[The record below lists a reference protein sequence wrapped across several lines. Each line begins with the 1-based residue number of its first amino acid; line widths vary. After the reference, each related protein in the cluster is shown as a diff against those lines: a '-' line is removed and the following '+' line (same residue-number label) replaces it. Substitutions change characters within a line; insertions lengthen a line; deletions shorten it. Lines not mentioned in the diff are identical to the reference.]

1 MTAILTRPTP
11 AGTARPPRAE
21 GRRTA
26 PWTAP
31 AALVAAAGAAWA
43 ISATTMRDAPW
54 SMFGLLTAA
63 SPLFAASILLAA
75 LGFCLAIAVQA
86 RRTAI
91 AALVTT
97 VIVMRLPMTVGVA
110 EPSYSWTYKHF
121 GVVDYIQRFGAVDQS
136 IDIYHN
142 WPGAFALV
150 AWLNDV
156 TGTDTTSVALWF
168 PVLVQ
173 LAIAYAVYH
182 LCRSRDMPVWTSL
195 VAAYLAHAANWVA
208 QDYMSPQ
215 AIAFTL
221 GIVVLALL
229 LSSTRSRAAAWVAV
243 AIFAGIVVTH
253 QLTPFWLIA
262 ATAALTILGRIRPR
276 YLVVVL
282 VAIAVGYMLL
292 HLDVLSRFGS
302 LLNFDL
308 LANLQT
314 RSQQSGGTPSIGQ
327 SVNSLAA
334 RIVSGAVW
342 VSAAAV
348 IVRRFVRHPRQ
359 RRETLTVAT
368 IAFSPLLILIGQGY
382 GGEAIF
388 RVFMYS
394 LPGCAMILAPAV
406 TALLQARRRGRTAR
420 RRGRTARASSAWGR
434 RSTAIVG
441 VAAMTLLSAQAYYG
455 GWFAN
460 LVTTESVDVA
470 TRILTEEDPSTLTIG
485 VAPGAPGRLVA
496 EYADFVRSS
505 AAFDTGIDTW
515 LNSWWEDED
524 FSDPTRMNRMTETLL
539 GTGQRSIMLITR
551 QMRYYNDYYGT
562 LPAGA
567 LDNLIRIVDADPRWI
582 LEYASDDI
590 LMYRLDDGAGG

>member
-1 MTAILTRPTP
+1 MTAIITRAAPSSAAP
-11 AGTARPPRAE
+11 APRRETRRPP
-21 GRRTA
+21 T
-26 PWTAP
+26 WTVP

-43 ISATTMRDAPW
+43 VSATTMRDAPW

-63 SPLFAASILLAA
+63 SPLFAASIVLAA
-75 LGFCLAIAVQA
+75 LGFCLAIALQA
-86 RRTAI
+86 RRTAV
-91 AALVTT
+91 AALVMT
-97 VIVMRLPMTVGVA
+97 VVVMRLPMTVGVA

-121 GVVDYIQRFGAVDQS
+121 GVVDYIQRYGAVDQT

-168 PVLVQ
+168 PVVVQ
-173 LAIAYAVYH
+173 LAIVYAVYH

-276 YLVVVL
+276 YLVAVL
-282 VAIAVGYMLL
+282 VALAVGYMLL

-342 VSAAAV
+342 VSAGAM
-348 IVRRFVRHPRQ
+348 IVRRFIRHPQQ

-368 IAFSPLLILIGQGY
+368 IAFSPLLILVGQGY

-394 LPGCAMILAPAV
+394 LPGCAMILAPGV
-406 TALLQARRRGRTAR
+406 TALLQARRRGRTV
-420 RRGRTARASSAWGR
+420 RTSSAWGR

-505 AAFDTGIDTW
+505 AVFDTGIDTW

-539 GTGQRSIMLITR
+539 ASGQRSIMLITR

-562 LPAGA
+562 LPAGS
-567 LDNLIRIVDADPRWI
+567 LDNLIAIVDADPRWM
-582 LEYASDDI
+582 LEYSSDDI